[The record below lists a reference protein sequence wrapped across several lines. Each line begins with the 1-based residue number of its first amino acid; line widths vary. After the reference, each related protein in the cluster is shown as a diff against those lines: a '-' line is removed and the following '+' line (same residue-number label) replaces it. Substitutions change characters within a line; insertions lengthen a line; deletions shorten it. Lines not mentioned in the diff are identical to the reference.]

1 MGDPDPWA
9 RTVAWQVIRHA
20 DLAHNHAHEAPTAV
34 RVDLAIS
41 APRRLDAG
49 GPPQARYSW
58 REGGTWGRRG
68 AGETENEMAGPD
80 RTETSTTGGANA
92 PDRPLWRRRDF
103 LRRVVGAGIAAT
115 GVVGLVVTRH
125 RGTEEAGSTG
135 VTPEGTGRVPDP
147 EGATPSARPPVSSPA
162 AGASSPFDF
171 RAGDDGPRLGLVQ
184 GEDRTSMVRRAVEAL
199 GGMGRFVKKGERV
212 LVKPN
217 VGFAT
222 PPRVGAT
229 THPDVVREVVRRCLA
244 AGAAEVLVTD
254 YPTTDADHAFRVSGI
269 GKAAED
275 AGARVVLPR
284 EGQFRRTTL
293 AGSDL
298 FRDWPMLVVP
308 LDGVDRVIGV
318 APVKD
323 HGLAGVTLGIK
334 NWYGLLGGRRNLF
347 HQRIHD
353 CLVDLARLIRP
364 TFTILDG
371 TVSMVSNGP
380 TGGSDADLRATRT
393 MIAGTDPVAV
403 DACGVSVLGR
413 SVQDFPWLQRAERAG
428 LGTCDWEGLNPV
440 RDRVG

>member
-1 MGDPDPWA
+1 MGPGKSRAWA
-9 RTVAWQVIRHA
+9 GRKTRMDDEDRGTRPPIRQEVS
-20 DLAHNHAHEAPTAV
+20 DQ
-34 RVDLAIS
+34 
-41 APRRLDAG
+41 PR
-49 GPPQARYSW
+49 
-58 REGGTWGRRG
+58 
-68 AGETENEMAGPD
+68 
-80 RTETSTTGGANA
+80 
-92 PDRPLWRRRDF
+92 WRRRDF
-103 LRRVVGAGIAAT
+103 LRRVVGAGMGAA
-115 GVVGLVVTRH
+115 GVVGLVVARH
-125 RGTEEAGSTG
+125 RGTEEAGSFVMPPG
-135 VTPEGTGRVPDP
+135 GAGRVPDP
-147 EGATPSARPPVSSPA
+147 EGPTPSAGPPVSSPPARA
-162 AGASSPFDF
+162 ASQFDF
-171 RAGDDGPRLGLVQ
+171 RVGDEGPRLSLVQ
-184 GEDRTSMVRRAVEAL
+184 GEDRALMLRRAVEAL

-229 THPDVVREVVRRCLA
+229 THPDVIREVVRLCLA
-244 AGAAEVLVTD
+244 AGAAEVLVSD
-254 YPTTDADHAFRVSGI
+254 YPTTDPDHAFRVTGI
-269 GKAAED
+269 GKAAEE

-298 FRDWPMLVVP
+298 FRDWPMLVAP
-308 LDGVDRVIGV
+308 LGGVDRVIGV

-353 CLVDLARLIRP
+353 CLVDLAILFRP
-364 TFTILDG
+364 TLTILDG

-393 MIAGTDPVAV
+393 LIAGTDPVAV
-403 DACGVSVLGR
+403 DACGVGLLGR
-413 SVQDFPWLQRAERAG
+413 SVHDHPWLQRAERAG
-428 LGTCDWEGLNPV
+428 LGTTDWEGLNPV